1 MQNTERIKVMTEH
14 LTNVQHELV
23 STQQLVDGKKKEV
36 DTEEHMEALAKRQIG
51 RLVSEMRRL
60 KGLVE
65 DYQDRTNSSQNE
77 IFRGNEKL
85 DQFKLQMNWNQEEL
99 EQWSLAARQK
109 EEDEL
114 TLEKYKRADEAKI
127 RELVLAQEQLTVEN
141 SKKKQQLE
149 KEVTET
155 QAAQIEMDKT
165 AEQFRQLHTD
175 RKNLITQWEDAVKN
189 MQVRDKQLETK
200 AQKYAEELQRK
211 RQQDQKLQE
220 KRRYHE
226 KTLQE
231 NEKVQQAITETDR
244 ELARNR
250 IQFVQVRDGLHEF
263 QDEVEV
269 LKNQLAAAAHEQVA
283 LKNELVQSTQ
293 GLEDRKL
300 RYSELQRKYAGTER
314 RFSDEE
320 LATKSAEEKADLA
333 DKFYEETELRLKQAE
348 KTMKQVKD
356 ELFKQSQELYR
367 LRQEEAT
374 TLGEISGAQ
383 SAIKN
388 LQHQIQRLDIER
400 QRQQELLYAVDF
412 QSQSMQRK
420 VARVSGER
428 TLEEK
433 EDLAER
439 DPTADD
445 ELEEKM
451 SLWTILT
458 NQR

>member
-1 MQNTERIKVMTEH
+1 MRSTDRIKIMTEH
-14 LTNVQHELV
+14 LSNVQHELI
-23 STQQLVDGKKKEV
+23 STQQLVNGKKKEV

-127 RELVLAQEQLTVEN
+127 RELMLAQEQLTMEN
-141 SKKKQQLE
+141 AKKKEQLE

-155 QAAQIEMDKT
+155 QASQIEMDKT

-175 RKNLITQWEDAVKN
+175 RKSLITQWEDAVKN
-189 MQVRDKQLETK
+189 MQTRDKQLEAR
-200 AQKYAEELQRK
+200 AQKYAEELQKK
-211 RQQDQKLQE
+211 RQLDQKLQE

-250 IQFVQVRDGLHEF
+250 VQFVSVRDGLHEF

-269 LKNQLAAAAHEQVA
+269 LKNQLAAAAHEQVS
-283 LKNELVQSTQ
+283 LKNELVQGTQ

-300 RYSELQRKYAGTER
+300 RYSELQRKLAGTER

-333 DKFYEETELRLKQAE
+333 DKFYQETELRLKQAE
-348 KTMKQVKD
+348 K
-356 ELFKQSQELYR
+356 
-367 LRQEEAT
+367 A
-374 TLGEISGAQ
+374 
-383 SAIKN
+383 
-388 LQHQIQRLDIER
+388 
-400 QRQQELLYAVDF
+400 
-412 QSQSMQRK
+412 
-420 VARVSGER
+420 
-428 TLEEK
+428 
-433 EDLAER
+433 DLADKFYQE
-439 DPTADD
+439 T
-445 ELEEKM
+445 E
-451 SLWTILT
+451 
-458 NQR
+458 

>member
-1 MQNTERIKVMTEH
+1 MEALAQNTERIKVMTEH

-51 RLVSEMRRL
+51 RLVAEMRRL

-77 IFRGNEKL
+77 IFRGNERL

-141 SKKKQQLE
+141 AKKKQQLE

-175 RKNLITQWEDAVKN
+175 RKNLIQQWEEAVKN
-189 MQVRDKQLETK
+189 MQTRDKQFETR

-250 IQFVQVRDGLHEF
+250 VQFVSVRDGLHEF

-269 LKNQLAAAAHEQVA
+269 LKNQLAAAAHEQVS
-283 LKNELVQSTQ
+283 LKNQ
-293 GLEDRKL
+293 
-300 RYSELQRKYAGTER
+300 
-314 RFSDEE
+314 
-320 LATKSAEEKADLA
+320 LAA
-333 DKFYEETELRLKQAE
+333 
-348 KTMKQVKD
+348 
-356 ELFKQSQELYR
+356 
-367 LRQEEAT
+367 AT
-374 TLGEISGAQ
+374 
-383 SAIKN
+383 
-388 LQHQIQRLDIER
+388 H
-400 QRQQELLYAVDF
+400 
-412 QSQSMQRK
+412 
-420 VARVSGER
+420 
-428 TLEEK
+428 
-433 EDLAER
+433 
-439 DPTADD
+439 
-445 ELEEKM
+445 
-451 SLWTILT
+451 
-458 NQR
+458 

>member
-1 MQNTERIKVMTEH
+1 MRSTDRIKVMTEH

-51 RLVSEMRRL
+51 RLVAEMRRL

-77 IFRGNEKL
+77 IFRGNENL

-127 RELVLAQEQLTVEN
+127 RELMLAQEQLTVEN
-141 SKKKQQLE
+141 AKKKNQL
-149 KEVTET
+149 
-155 QAAQIEMDKT
+155 Q
-165 AEQFRQLHTD
+165 TD
-175 RKNLITQWEDAVKN
+175 RKNLISQWEDAVKN
-189 MQVRDKQLETK
+189 MQTRDKQLETR

-226 KTLQE
+226 KTVQE

-250 IQFVQVRDGLHEF
+250 VQFVSVRDGLHEF

-269 LKNQLAAAAHEQVA
+269 LKNQLAAAAHEQVS
-283 LKNELVQSTQ
+283 LKNELVSSSQ

-300 RYSELQRKYAGTER
+300 RYSEMQRKLAGTER
-314 RFSDEE
+314 RFSDEQ

-333 DKFYEETELRLKQAE
+333 DKFYQETELRLKQAE
-348 KTMKQVKD
+348 KTMKTVKD
-356 ELFKQSQELYR
+356 ELFKQSR
-367 LRQEEAT
+367 
-374 TLGEISGAQ
+374 
-383 SAIKN
+383 
-388 LQHQIQRLDIER
+388 
-400 QRQQELLYAVDF
+400 
-412 QSQSMQRK
+412 
-420 VARVSGER
+420 
-428 TLEEK
+428 
-433 EDLAER
+433 
-439 DPTADD
+439 
-445 ELEEKM
+445 
-451 SLWTILT
+451 
-458 NQR
+458 

>member
-1 MQNTERIKVMTEH
+1 MADNNPEEGEEPEFTFDGDALPPFANAKNKELHSQVKEKEDRVRTLQGDIRENTDRIKVMTEH

-60 KGLVE
+60 KGLVD

-127 RELVLAQEQLTVEN
+127 RELMLAQEQLTMEN
-141 SKKKQQLE
+141 AKKKEQLE
-149 KEVTET
+149 TEVTET

-175 RKNLITQWEDAVKN
+175 RKTLIQQWEDAVKN
-189 MQVRDKQLETK
+189 MQTRDKLLEQR
-200 AQKYAEELQRK
+200 AQKYAENLQRK
-211 RQQDQKLQE
+211 RQKEAKLQE

-231 NEKVQQAITETDR
+231 NERVQQAIVETDR

-250 IQFVQVRDGLHEF
+250 IKFVSVRDGLHEF
-263 QDEVEV
+263 QDEVDV
-269 LKNQLAAAAHEQVA
+269 LKNQLSAAAHEEVSV
-283 LKNELVQSTQ
+283 KNELVHSIQM
-293 GLEDRKL
+293 LEDRKTREGEMAKKL
-300 RYSELQRKYAGTER
+300 HGTQRRYE
-314 RFSDEE
+314 DEMR
-320 LATKSAEEKADLA
+320 ACKTAEEKADMA
-333 DKFYEETELRLKQAE
+333 DKYYQETESKLRDMH
-348 KTMKQVKD
+348 KTMKSVKE
-356 ELFKQSQELYR
+356 ELYKQSQDLYR

-400 QRQQELLYAVDF
+400 QRQQELLYA
-412 QSQSMQRK
+412 
-420 VARVSGER
+420 A
-428 TLEEK
+428 
-433 EDLAER
+433 
-439 DPTADD
+439 
-445 ELEEKM
+445 
-451 SLWTILT
+451 
-458 NQR
+458 